1 MRIISLFTINLCMT
15 LCMIFSLLQTSA
27 ADAKDAKD
35 VKAIEAQRQA
45 SNKAMADHDVDKF
58 ISFFDTDYI
67 ISYGSGKKTLSL
79 VAEIRSLK
87 AMFDDYADVKYV
99 RTPKDIY
106 ISKALPLAMESGTW
120 IGGETLETTL
130 SGRYTAAWRKTNGV
144 WKIHNEL
151 FVTLTCE
158 GKNC

>member
-1 MRIISLFTINLCMT
+1 MRFMTLFTLILGMT
-15 LCMIFSLLQTSA
+15 FSVSHAT
-27 ADAKDAKD
+27 ADD
-35 VKAIEAQRQA
+35 VNDYKAIEAQRQA
-45 SNKAMADHDVDKF
+45 SNTAMAGRDVDRF
-58 ISFFDTDYI
+58 VSFFDTEYI
-67 ISYGSGKKTLSL
+67 TYGSSKKVLSL
-79 VAEIRSLK
+79 AAETKSLK
-87 AMFDDYADVKYV
+87 EMFDSYADVKYV

-106 ISKALPLAMESGTW
+106 ISKALPLAMENGTW